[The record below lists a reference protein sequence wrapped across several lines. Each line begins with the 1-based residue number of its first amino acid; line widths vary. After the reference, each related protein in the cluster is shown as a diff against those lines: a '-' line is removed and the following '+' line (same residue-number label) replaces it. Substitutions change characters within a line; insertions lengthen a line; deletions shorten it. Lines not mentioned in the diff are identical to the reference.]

1 MEYRLPRVNQV
12 QVNAKIDLSFARVL
26 RAALRQDPD
35 IVLVG
40 EMRDQE
46 TAEIGLRA
54 ALTGHLVLS
63 TLHTNDAQ
71 TSAMRLID
79 MGAEPFLVASALNA
93 VLAQRLVRR
102 VCENC
107 MEEHVPEP
115 QQLLWLERLHGGS
128 LAGRGF
134 KRGAGCHQ
142 CHNSGYQG
150 RIGVYEL
157 LEMDEPMIAALRRS
171 DPQGFAE
178 AAQRNPHYRPLA
190 ACALDYALAG
200 VTSVEEV
207 LKVCATLT
215 DELPG

>member
-1 MEYRLPRVNQV
+1 MSV
-12 QVNAKIDLSFARVL
+12 RVL
-26 RAALRQDPD
+26 IVDDEAPARAKLRRFVAAVPELD
-35 IVLVG
+35 VVG
-40 EMRDQE
+40 EAASGTE
-46 TAEIGLRA
+46 
-54 ALTGHLVLS
+54 ALTKLAELS
-63 TLHTNDAQ
+63 PDAV
-71 TSAMRLID
+71 
-79 MGAEPFLVASALNA
+79 FLDV
-93 VLAQRLVRR
+93 Q
-102 VCENC
+102 
-107 MEEHVPEP
+107 MP
-115 QQLLWLERLHGGS
+115 GGT